1 VLNVAN
7 SLTVAR
13 ILLVPVVVAVLFV
26 MPPNGSITAAAVF
39 AAAAVT
45 DGLDGYVAR
54 SRRSI
59 TRFGSVMDPIA
70 DKLLIA
76 AASISLA
83 GLGRLAGWVAVAIV
97 AREFAVSVL
106 RVGASHQGIAVPSS
120 RLGKTKTVLQVI
132 ALCVLI
138 AVSDPGALWVLVLV
152 YAAVAITLISGADYL
167 LNVLRRL
174 ISARQL
180 AKRDSVY

>member
-1 VLNVAN
+1 MLNVAN

-26 MPPNGSITAAAVF
+26 MPADGSITAAAVF

-45 DGLDGYVAR
+45 DGLDGWVAR

-59 TRFGSVMDPIA
+59 TRFGSVMDPLA

-76 AASISLA
+76 AVAISLA
-83 GLGRLAGWVAVAIV
+83 SLGRLAGWVAVAIV
-97 AREFAVSVL
+97 AREFAVSLL
-106 RVGASHQGIAVPSS
+106 RVGASHQGIAVPAS
-120 RLGKTKTVLQVI
+120 RLGKTKTILQVI

-138 AVSDPGALWVLVLV
+138 AVGNPHSWWALALV
-152 YAAVAITLISGADYL
+152 YLALAATLISGADYL
-167 LNVLRRL
+167 INVLRRM